1 MRYFI
6 TYLFLI
12 TSILAQAQEKAP
24 CIEPGKTKG
33 KASANICDE
42 IKCLYKSGRAVEAY
56 SLIQSLENNK
66 CTDGSSQIVF
76 AQTMAANNLYSQALT
91 KLEGVFKDPKFSNEA
106 QFEIDRIAKLK
117 IMADQK
123 SGTYIQNLI
132 KTNTAF
138 NDLSGFFL
146 RDSLFSLNDKTDT
159 INYFPRIES
168 IPGRFHFS
176 DPHVEQLNFG
186 ESFFGWENYAD
197 ISTGFVLNDSLLFLS
212 VLPHKAFN
220 SKGNY
225 EIICLDIVSKRR
237 ARNYNIS
244 GKGYNVMH
252 PAIKDSTLYFSS
264 DMEGGY
270 GGMDLYKVAFDSE
283 GYGEIVNL
291 GGGINS
297 AGNEVYPAIT
307 GDTLFF
313 ASDRKEGFGGFDIY
327 KSSLNDP
334 HAINLGT
341 PVNTPYDD
349 YGPTSADGKIKY
361 FVSNR
366 DGGQG
371 GDDIYKVSFV
381 EPTVFFQNLTG
392 RIQTTDVDLS
402 SVIIKITNADGT
414 FSKTTTL
421 DSDGS
426 FTFSHIKGLE
436 SYEVS
441 VVSDDLPKGSR
452 LALFGEE
459 GNVIKDVPMSADG
472 MFKFELLTPLDYF
485 LERIENEDLSV
496 LSVDILGMIESD
508 DLPEEGF
515 KIYLEDSDGELIG
528 MAVTDENGNFTFKS
542 VKPDA
547 QYVIRSKVTDPNATI
562 HILGKDGEVI
572 SSIQPNN
579 LEEFVYVRLSDA
591 NRVITLTNE
600 LEKKIKIADNELFS
614 LPVLYFGLNEAEL
627 TGESKT
633 SLKKLLILL
642 DKNPG
647 IALELSGH
655 TDSRGSNAYNL
666 KLSQQRIDAVVSFLS
681 SHGVGRDRLVGKG
694 YGESKLLNHCSD
706 NVECSESEHAL
717 NRRTEIRIYQ
727 TSNPN

>member
-1 MRYFI
+1 MRY
-6 TYLFLI
+6 YLIYIFLI
-12 TSILAQAQEKAP
+12 ISVSAQAQETHP
-24 CIEPGKTKG
+24 CIVTSKSKG
-33 KASANICDE
+33 NTSVNICDE
-42 IKCLYKSGRAVEAY
+42 IRCLYENGRAVEAY
-56 SLIQSLENNK
+56 SLIKNLENNK
-66 CTDGSSQIVF
+66 CSDGTSQIVI
-76 AQTMAANNLYSQALT
+76 AQIMAANNLYSQAIT
-91 KLEGVFKDPKFSNEA
+91 TLEAVLKDVDFSNAA
-106 QFEIDRIAKLK
+106 QFEIDRISQLE
-117 IMADQK
+117 IL
-123 SGTYIQNLI
+123 SGQTSATYIQNLI
-132 KTNTAF
+132 RTNTAF
-138 NDLSGFFL
+138 NDIPAFFL

-159 INYFPRIES
+159 INYFPRVETIA
-168 IPGRFHFS
+168 GRHHFS
-176 DPHVEQLNFG
+176 DQYVKDLDFG

-197 ISTGFVLNDSLLFLS
+197 ISSGVVFRDSLLFLS

-225 EIICLDIVSKRR
+225 EIICLDMVSKKPVRQ
-237 ARNYNIS
+237 YNIS
-244 GKGYNVMH
+244 QKGASVMH

-270 GGMDLYKVAFDSE
+270 GGMDLYKVVFDSE
-283 GYGEIVNL
+283 GYGETVNL
-291 GGGINS
+291 GTGINT
-297 AGNEVYPAIT
+297 AANEVYPAIT
-307 GDTLFF
+307 SETLYF
-313 ASDRKEGFGGFDIY
+313 ASDRKEGFGGLDIY
-327 KSSLNDP
+327 KSSLSAP
-334 HAINLGT
+334 HGINLGP

-349 YGPTSADGKIKY
+349 YSPTSAEGKIKY

-366 DGGQG
+366 EGGKG
-371 GDDIYKVSFV
+371 GNDIYKVSFV
-381 EPTVFFQNLTG
+381 EPTVFFQNLSG

-402 SVIIKITNADGT
+402 AVIIKITNADGT

-426 FTFSHIKGLE
+426 FTFAHIKGLE
-436 SYEVS
+436 SYDVS
-441 VVSDDLPKGSR
+441 VVGDHLPKGSR

-485 LERIENEDLSV
+485 LEHIENEDQSV
-496 LSVDILGMIESD
+496 LSVDILGMIESE

-528 MAVTDENGNFTFKS
+528 MAVTDKDGNFTFKS

-572 SSIQPNN
+572 SSIQPNE

-600 LEKKIKIADNELFS
+600 LEKKIKVADNELFN
-614 LPVLYFGLNEAEL
+614 LPVLYFGLNETEL
-627 TGESKT
+627 TDESKA
-633 SLKKLLILL
+633 SLKKLLVLL

-655 TDSRGSNAYNL
+655 TDSRGSEAYNL
-666 KLSQQRIDAVVSFLS
+666 KLSQQRINAVVNFLA
-681 SHGVGRDRLVGKG
+681 SHGVERERLLGKG
-694 YGESKLLNHCSD
+694 YGESKLLNQCGD
-706 NVECSESEHAL
+706 NVDCDEREHAL

-727 TSNPN
+727 ASQLK